1 MKKLV
6 SCCVLG
12 VAALATAALGGE
24 ARLGLARPISLLQ
37 SSPTLLSQV
46 DLPMPA
52 PLSPVP
58 EVQYSGPVTAMPVMP
73 STVEVYHNVRYRG
86 ERNIAP
92 CAKSIIVQ
100 VPDPCASAN
109 PCCPTPCVNV
119 QICVPECGCPNVKV
133 TRCGNKVR
141 YDYGKYAV
149 DIVSARGRV
158 MVDYDD

>member
-6 SCCVLG
+6 SCCLLG
-12 VAALATAALGGE
+12 VAAMASAAVGAEGRLLG
-24 ARLGLARPISLLQ
+24 RPISLLQ
-37 SSPTLLSQV
+37 SGPTLLSQV

-58 EVQYSGPVTAMPVMP
+58 EVQYSGPVTAMPVMS
-73 STVEVYHNVRYRG
+73 STVEIYHNVKYRD

-92 CAKSIIVQ
+92 CAKPIIVQ
-100 VPDPCASAN
+100 VPDPCACKTS
-109 PCCPTPCVNV
+109 CCPTPCVNV

-133 TRCGNKVR
+133 TRCGDKVR

-149 DIVSARGRV
+149 NIVSARGRV
-158 MVDYDD
+158 IVNYDD